1 MEKQAEL
8 PIEDQD
14 SMSIDPEWL
23 KLILKAKRNG
33 LTINEIREF
42 FQQTGTSNN

>member
-8 PIEDQD
+8 LIEDQD

-23 KLILKAKRNG
+23 KLILEAKRNG
-33 LTINEIREF
+33 LTVNEIRKF
-42 FQQTGTSNN
+42 FQQTGTSNK